1 MGHNYNLHPDT
12 CFKTDS
18 KRQNLGS
25 SEVNIT
31 FEVIT
36 NFVLNDLSVS
46 VAGLETVETDS
57 STNVTTQ
64 ADFEEIE

>member
-1 MGHNYNLHPDT
+1 MGHQYNLHPDT
-12 CFKTDS
+12 CFKTNS
-18 KRQNLGS
+18 KLGSLPS